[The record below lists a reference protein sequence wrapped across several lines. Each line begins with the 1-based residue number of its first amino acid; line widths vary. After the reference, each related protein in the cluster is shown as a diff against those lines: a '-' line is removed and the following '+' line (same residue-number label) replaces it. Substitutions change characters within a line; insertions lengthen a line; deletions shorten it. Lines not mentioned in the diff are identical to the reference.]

1 MHVAEAPLSNG
12 PSVRDITPGTILV
25 SPAGQ
30 VKIVRT
36 RTKCGTGWNCADG
49 AGISDLEANDPQRW
63 TVHAPEQLAADLALA
78 REVRRLG
85 GLRELA
91 GGIAT
96 WDACSGRI
104 CQLPK
109 LARLL
114 H

>member
-12 PSVRDITPGTILV
+12 PTVRDISPGTILV

-36 RTKCGTGWNCADG
+36 RTKCGSGWNCADG
-49 AGISDLEANDPQRW
+49 AGITDEEANDAQRW
-63 TVHAPEQLAADLALA
+63 NVYAPEQLAGDLSLA
-78 REVRRLG
+78 REVRELG
-85 GLRELA
+85 GLRELS

-109 LARLL
+109 LAKML

>member
-1 MHVAEAPLSNG
+1 MHVAEAPSSNG
-12 PSVRDITPGTILV
+12 PTVRDITPGTILV

-49 AGISDLEANDPQRW
+49 AGITDVEANDTEQW
-63 TVHAPEQLAADLALA
+63 SVFAPEQLASDLSLA
-78 REVRRLG
+78 REVRELG
-85 GLRELA
+85 GLRELR
-91 GGIAT
+91 GGLAT

-109 LARLL
+109 LAKML